1 MFILRYILVG
11 GAAVVVTTMLFFVM
25 HLLIT
30 HGLDDTPPEVPP
42 LKNIDLV
49 RLKPES
55 AVEEEA
61 IELPDKV
68 IPQDAPQAP
77 DLDLPT
83 SDLGTTAALNINIE
97 APTMSSDVEIS
108 LGDGPIM
115 GKAAADTD
123 AVPMVRVNPMYP
135 PEARQ
140 QRLEGWVRMEFSIS
154 KSGSVM
160 NAKVL
165 SSKPPGIFD
174 EAALKAISKWKYKA
188 KVVDGER
195 VERHGIKVKLKFELE
210 NM

>member
-11 GAAVVVTTMLFFVM
+11 GAAVVVTTALFFVM

-49 RLKPES
+49 RLKQET
-55 AVEEEA
+55 AVEDEE

-68 IPQDAPQAP
+68 IPQDAPEAP

-83 SDLGTTAALNINIE
+83 SDLGTSAALNINIE
-97 APTMSSDVEIS
+97 APTMSNDVDIDM
-108 LGDGPIM
+108 GDGPIM

-140 QRLEGWVRMEFSIS
+140 QRVEGWVRMEFTIS
-154 KSGSVM
+154 KAGTVK

-188 KVVDGER
+188 KVVEGER
-195 VERHGIKVKLKFELE
+195 VERYGIRVKLKFELE